1 MATASNLARVDAAR
15 ASLARPRRRRA
26 RDSAAMASTRAT
38 GVSRFADDYDVW
50 LLDQFG
56 LLHDGL
62 RAYDGA
68 VACVDALAAMGKRIY
83 VVSNSSRGR
92 EGAIARLASMGFA
105 ATAFRGAMT
114 SGEVARRFVT
124 RDAGDWRTE
133 KTTAM
138 GDNFR
143 RLRRAI
149 DGARSEGRKARVA
162 HLTWSERGAITLGE
176 ETNARI
182 EIVDVSSADDAGDAN
197 AIEGV
202 DFVLAHG
209 TEAIGRGDGK
219 PCETVDEGA
228 MRALVERAAA
238 AKVPLCVA
246 NPDFVTVSGG
256 TTLVTMPGTLAK
268 YYVDKF
274 NATHAGED
282 GDAYVCLMGKPSSI
296 IYEELLWEIQ
306 AAGGDLDKSRV
317 VAVGDSLAH
326 DIAGGARAGVDTVFV
341 QGVGIH
347 AAELKLRA
355 LEDVLREHPDAAPTH
370 VIDRLAW

>member
-1 MATASNLARVDAAR
+1 
-15 ASLARPRRRRA
+15 
-26 RDSAAMASTRAT
+26 
-38 GVSRFADDYDVW
+38 
-50 LLDQFG
+50 
-56 LLHDGL
+56 
-62 RAYDGA
+62 
-68 VACVDALAAMGKRIY
+68 
-83 VVSNSSRGR
+83 
-92 EGAIARLASMGFA
+92 
-105 ATAFRGAMT
+105 
-114 SGEVARRFVT
+114 
-124 RDAGDWRTE
+124 
-133 KTTAM
+133 
-138 GDNFR
+138 
-143 RLRRAI
+143 
-149 DGARSEGRKARVA
+149 
-162 HLTWSERGAITLGE
+162 LTWSERGAITLGE

-182 EIVDVSSADDAGDAN
+182 EVVDVCSAGARDDAN

-219 PCETVDEGA
+219 PCENVDEDS

-268 YYVDKF
+268 YYVEKF

-282 GDAYVCLMGKPSSI
+282 GDEYVCLMGKPSAI
-296 IYEELLWEIQ
+296 IYAELLWEIK
-306 AAGGDLDKSRV
+306 AAEGGVDVDKSRV

-341 QGVGIH
+341 RGVGIH
-347 AAELKLRA
+347 AEELKRRA
-355 LEDVLREHPDAAPTH
+355 LEDVVREHLGAAPTH

>member
-1 MATASNLARVDAAR
+1 MATASNLSRVATAR
-15 ASLARPRRRRA
+15 ASSARSRRRRS
-26 RDSAAMASTRAT
+26 RDSATMTSTRAT
-38 GVSRFADDYDVW
+38 RVSRFADDYDVW

-56 LLHDGL
+56 LLHDGSTP
-62 RAYDGA
+62 YDGA
-68 VACVDALAAMGKRIY
+68 VECVDALAAMGKRIY
-83 VVSNSSRGR
+83 IVSNSSRGR
-92 EGAIARLASMGFA
+92 EGTIARLASMGFS

-114 SGEVARRFVT
+114 SGEVARRFAT
-124 RDAGDWRTE
+124 RDADDWRTE

-149 DGARSEGRKARVA
+149 DGARSEGRRARAA
-162 HLTWSERGAITLGE
+162 HLTWSARGAITLGE

-197 AIEGV
+197 AIERV

-219 PCETVDEGA
+219 PCETVDEET

-246 NPDFVTVSGG
+246 NPDFVTVSGE
-256 TTLVTMPGTLAK
+256 TLVAMPGTLAR

-282 GDAYVCLMGKPSSI
+282 GEAYVCLMGKPSSI
-296 IYEELLWEIQ
+296 IYEELLWEIK

-326 DIAGGARAGVDTVFV
+326 DVTGGARAGVDTVFV
-341 QGVGIH
+341 RGVGVH

-355 LEDVLREHPDAAPTH
+355 LEDVLREHPDATPTH
-370 VIDRLAW
+370 VIERFAW